1 MPRAVRQTINK
12 LTATKVRTL
21 TTPGKHADGGNGL
34 YLRITPSKA
43 GGVSKSWVFRYRF
56 PPRAA
61 GGGKQ
66 RDLGLGT
73 PAKYNL
79 ETARGIV
86 AEYWRMIERGE
97 DPMVRRQA
105 AAVAHES
112 KRTYKAAAEKFIEAK
127 RAGWHPRHVKAWERS
142 LNKYCKPIAALPVNA
157 ITADGIASCLWDAEK
172 KSGLWLKKPETADR
186 VRQQIER
193 VLDAATA
200 DGWRSGDNPAR
211 WRGSMEAKLP
221 DRPRGARKATP
232 RASLPY
238 AELPAFLI
246 DLRKQSGF
254 APASLEFQIL
264 TAVRPGEAAGARWDE
279 IDLDATT
286 WTIPGARMKMGEA
299 HTVPLSEQAVALL
312 RRLPRVHD
320 NSEHVFPGGKKGR
333 PLTTAAPMKVLKG
346 VRPGLSAHGFR
357 STFRTWCAE
366 VARAPRDIAE
376 AALAH
381 SIPGV
386 EGDYNRAEFLAQRA
400 ELMQTWADHCEGK
413 ASGAEAKP
421 NG

>member
-1 MPRAVRQTINK
+1 MPRTVRQTINK
-12 LTATKVRTL
+12 LNATKVRTL

-34 YLRITPSKA
+34 YLRITPTVG

-79 ETARGIV
+79 ETVRGIV

-97 DPMVRRQA
+97 DPMARRQA

-112 KRTYKAAAEKFIEAK
+112 NRTYKAAAEKFIEAK

-142 LNKYCKPIAALPVNA
+142 LSKHCKPIAALPVDA
-157 ITADGIASCLWDAEK
+157 ITAGGIAECLQPI
-172 KSGLWLKKPETADR
+172 WLQKPETADR

-200 DGWRSGDNPAR
+200 DGWRGGDNPAR

-221 DRPRGARKATP
+221 DRPRGATKATP

-264 TAVRPGEAAGARWDE
+264 TAVRPGEATGARWDE
-279 IDLDATT
+279 IDLDAAT
-286 WTIPGARMKMGEA
+286 WVIPGVRMKMGEA
-299 HTVPLSEQAVALL
+299 HTVPLSDQAVALL
-312 RRLPRVHD
+312 RRLPRMHND
-320 NSEHVFPGGKKGR
+320 PEHVFPGGKKGR

-346 VRPGLSAHGFR
+346 MRPGLSAHGFR

-381 SIPGV
+381 TIPGV
-386 EGDYNRAEFLAQRA
+386 EGVYNRAEWLAQRA
-400 ELMQTWADHCEGK
+400 ELMQAWADHCEGK
-413 ASGAEAKP
+413 AGAAKAEEP
-421 NG
+421 NR